1 MKMYKEEDLRVVNN
15 YEPEEEIKSLLQYL
29 NKRTLLI
36 SEQEHIH
43 SFAENLKCSFIF
55 EGNFIFDV

>member
-1 MKMYKEEDLRVVNN
+1 MYKEEELRVVNN

-43 SFAENLKCSFIF
+43 RLAENLKCSFIF
-55 EGNFIFDV
+55 DV